1 MHNHHLVG
9 DVVDGSLEIIVD
21 SSLLGLSLVC
31 SVCGCNRNQGICK
44 RISVRFQ
51 CNEIVLNRG
60 GKAGRSERELLGLE
74 CLDGGLDVTGE
85 VLDRSNDAVGIG
97 RRDLGCCLSIACTL
111 VDGLVQCTLS
121 VLNWNGTEN
130 PTIVAVDGGG
140 QSSDTGV
147 NGGDVTENGGSISS
161 PNGKC

>member
-1 MHNHHLVG
+1 M
-9 DVVDGSLEIIVD
+9 E
-21 SSLLGLSLVC
+21 
-31 SVCGCNRNQGICK
+31 
-44 RISVRFQ
+44 VRP
-51 CNEIVLNRG
+51 
-60 GKAGRSERELLGLE
+60 GRSERGLLGLE
-74 CLDGGLDVTGE
+74 CLDGSLDVRGE
-85 VLDRSNDAVGIG
+85 VLDRGNDAVGIG

>member
-1 MHNHHLVG
+1 MIPGLSIQIHYRSVHSIRGSSISLFIRNGFHDPKKNIQDRQRHSSFSITIMHNHHLVG

-60 GKAGRSERELLGLE
+60 GKARPQRTGTSWPRVPGLRPR
-74 CLDGGLDVTGE
+74 CHG
-85 VLDRSNDAVGIG
+85 
-97 RRDLGCCLSIACTL
+97 
-111 VDGLVQCTLS
+111 
-121 VLNWNGTEN
+121 
-130 PTIVAVDGGG
+130 
-140 QSSDTGV
+140 
-147 NGGDVTENGGSISS
+147 
-161 PNGKC
+161 